1 MLLEKLN
8 SSQYQV
14 FFDKNSEMALFGRV
28 FLNVL
33 LIFTKNRHMIR
44 QIGAAALGTV
54 MLVSCV
60 GSKKYKKIQDEY
72 GVLSNKYAQ
81 LQSDLKSCEDDK
93 MRLSGTLQSA
103 DNNLA
108 ALKQQIANLNEQ
120 IEYAKTTNTQV
131 LGHLKDLSVISEK
144 QAESMNKSL
153 DKLGERD
160 AYIKDLQ
167 GAMNRKDSLNM
178 ALIMNLK
185 GALRDVNDSDID
197 VQVEKGVV
205 FISISD
211 KLLFATGKYEVNTA
225 AKSVLGKVAN
235 VLNNQPNI
243 EFMVEGHTDNV
254 PYKIGADVKD
264 NWDLSV
270 LRATSIVR
278 ILQNDYKIDPKRMTA
293 GGRGQYTPL
302 QDNST
307 ATGRAANRRTRIVI
321 LPELDQFFQL
331 LEPNRKAD
339 LPAK

>member
-1 MLLEKLN
+1 M
-8 SSQYQV
+8 
-14 FFDKNSEMALFGRV
+14 KN
-28 FLNVL
+28 
-33 LIFTKNRHMIR
+33 MIR
-44 QIGAAALGTV
+44 QIGAAAIGTV

-72 GVLSNKYAQ
+72 GVLTNKYNQ
-81 LQSDLKSCEDDK
+81 LQADLKSCEDDK
-93 MRLSGTLQSA
+93 LRLSGTLQSA

-108 ALKQQIANLNEQ
+108 SLKQQIANLNEQ
-120 IEYAKTTNTQV
+120 IDYAKRTNTEV

-144 QAESMNKSL
+144 QAESMGKSL

-167 GAMNRKDSLNM
+167 GAISRKDSLNM
-178 ALIMNLK
+178 SLIMNLK
-185 GALRDVNDSDID
+185 GALSDVNDSDIE
-197 VQVEKGVV
+197 VKVEKGVV

-211 KLLFATGKYEVNTA
+211 KLLFATGKYEVNQA

-254 PYKIGADVKD
+254 PMKSTAIKD

-278 ILQNDYKIDPKRMTA
+278 ILQDDYKIDPKRMTA

-302 QDNST
+302 QDNGT
-307 ATGRAANRRTRIVI
+307 AAGRAANRRTRIVI

>member
-1 MLLEKLN
+1 
-8 SSQYQV
+8 
-14 FFDKNSEMALFGRV
+14 
-28 FLNVL
+28 
-33 LIFTKNRHMIR
+33 MIR
-44 QIGAAALGTV
+44 QIGAAAIGTV

-72 GVLSNKYAQ
+72 GVLTNKYNQ
-81 LQSDLKSCEDDK
+81 LQADLKSCEDDK
-93 MRLSGTLQSA
+93 LRLSGTLQSA

-120 IEYAKTTNTQV
+120 IDYAKRTNTEV

-144 QAESMNKSL
+144 QAESMGKSL

-167 GAMNRKDSLNM
+167 GAISRKDSLNM

-185 GALRDVNDSDID
+185 GALSDVNDSDIE
-197 VQVEKGVV
+197 VKVEKGVV

-211 KLLFATGKYEVNTA
+211 KLLFATGKYEVNQA

-254 PYKIGADVKD
+254 PMKSTTIKD

-278 ILQNDYKIDPKRMTA
+278 ILQDDYKIDPKRMTA

-302 QDNST
+302 QDNGT
-307 ATGRAANRRTRIVI
+307 AAGRAANRRTRIVI